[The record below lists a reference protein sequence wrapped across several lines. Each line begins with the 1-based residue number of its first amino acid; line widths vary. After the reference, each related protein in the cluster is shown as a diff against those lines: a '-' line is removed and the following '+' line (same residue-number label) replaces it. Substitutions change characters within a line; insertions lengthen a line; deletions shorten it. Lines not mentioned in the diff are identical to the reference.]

1 MVRNEAHEKKK
12 AVKEVNDS
20 GGFAFC
26 CRERKEGEEKREELP
41 EKRFLSILLLC
52 LE

>member
-12 AVKEVNDS
+12 AVEGVNDS
-20 GGFAFC
+20 GGFAFW
-26 CRERKEGEEKREELP
+26 EEMEGEEKREELP